1 MNKGFFHQLKVEN
14 EIHFSTLVTD
24 FIAFDRF
31 WSQPCPISKQFYRE
45 SPAVTCQPNGAE
57 TVVTITNG
65 ATALTNALISIQ
77 LGVGIQ
83 LLPATVQPLSGPS
96 VSLTGI
102 NLNAPAFTVAS
113 WPANTTSNSRFAKSK
128 LCRTRPKNQR
138 RRFSGM

>member
-1 MNKGFFHQLKVEN
+1 MKHTFQNSLLILLLFIGFGHSHAQLVN
-14 EIHFSTLVTD
+14 SFTS
-24 FIAFDRF
+24 
-31 WSQPCPISKQFYRE
+31 E

-65 ATALTNALISIQ
+65 ATALTNAVISIQ

-83 LLPATVQPLSGPS
+83 LLPATVQPLSGPT

-113 WPANTTSNSRFAKSK
+113 
-128 LCRTRPKNQR
+128 
-138 RRFSGM
+138 